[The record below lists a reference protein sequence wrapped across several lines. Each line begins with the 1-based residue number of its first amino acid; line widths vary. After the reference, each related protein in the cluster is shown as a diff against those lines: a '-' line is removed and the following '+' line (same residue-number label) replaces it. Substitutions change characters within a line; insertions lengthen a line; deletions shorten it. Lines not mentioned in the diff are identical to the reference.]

1 MRELFRNT
9 KIDFVGNIK
18 KYLIA
23 LGAVLLVGIVI
34 LCVFG
39 VHLDINFKGGS
50 RYSYTFTGEIDLA
63 AVESAVSAATGNNS
77 VDASI
82 STDYTGQTKSLVI
95 SMATGVENE
104 SNDILKALKDKY
116 PSANFR
122 FADSNTVGA
131 SIAGTFFAKSIVA
144 VLIAAVLV
152 IVYIGFRF
160 RLIGGVSA
168 GVMAFIALLVD
179 VLVAFF
185 ACVIFRLEI
194 DSNFIA
200 VVLTLFGY
208 SLNDTVVIYDRIRE
222 ERKLRPADSIRFVVN
237 DSINRTLGRTVST
250 SVATLLAVI
259 TVLVVAEFFGLSTL
273 RSFAI
278 PMTAGIV
285 SGSISSICL
294 SGPLW
299 VLWCEKFPKKAKAV
313 R

>member
-50 RYSYTFTGEIDLA
+50 RYSYTFSGEIDLA

-116 PSANFR
+116 PSANFK

-131 SIAGTFFAKSIVA
+131 SIAGTFFAKSIV
-144 VLIAAVLV
+144 
-152 IVYIGFRF
+152 
-160 RLIGGVSA
+160 
-168 GVMAFIALLVD
+168 
-179 VLVAFF
+179 
-185 ACVIFRLEI
+185 
-194 DSNFIA
+194 
-200 VVLTLFGY
+200 
-208 SLNDTVVIYDRIRE
+208 
-222 ERKLRPADSIRFVVN
+222 
-237 DSINRTLGRTVST
+237 
-250 SVATLLAVI
+250 
-259 TVLVVAEFFGLSTL
+259 
-273 RSFAI
+273 
-278 PMTAGIV
+278 
-285 SGSISSICL
+285 
-294 SGPLW
+294 
-299 VLWCEKFPKKAKAV
+299 
-313 R
+313 